1 MSYINVI
8 SAIGN
13 NRGIAPLFVRDCCIE
28 IPAKLGLTYNQNI
41 KDSRQMAKNATR
53 ERFIDEYG
61 TSAIWMGG
69 PIVIDRFCNW
79 AINKFGYNPE
89 VNMSLFKERKDQGI
103 KYNIEKFKEKA
114 PNEVKDLEKAL
125 LNKSKY
131 QRLQAG
137 KFALSTLIPITLMG
151 FVLPKLNF
159 KLTEKINDRKNT
171 LIPRP
176 AIEGT
181 TGGATPLRSQLR
193 NKETNDLSFKGLVST
208 MANMSNVNKMA
219 VTDGGLTIGRVW
231 TARNRYEQ
239 AELGFKNAMMM
250 FLNFVFPIYLAKG
263 LDKMSMKLFNTNVNL
278 DPKLMNNTEF
288 MKAVQENIIEMPKK
302 REKIIEFLD
311 KNPNSEFSKLC
322 EEYCGVKYLKNR
334 VRDPREFVDTKKI
347 EDFIKELQKFANE
360 VKTSKDV
367 QKYSRKAIK
376 IKSFNIMANV
386 GISSFLLAVTLPKLI
401 FFLREKITG
410 YKAEPG
416 LMNIK
421 A

>member
-28 IPAKLGLTYNQNI
+28 IPAKLGLTYNQNL
-41 KDSRQMAKNATR
+41 KDSKQTANNAVR

-69 PIVIDRFCNW
+69 PIVIDRLCNLG
-79 AINKFGYNPE
+79 IKKFGYNSG
-89 VNMSLFKERKDQGI
+89 VNMSLFKERKGQGI
-103 KYNIEKFKEKA
+103 KFNIEKFKEIA
-114 PNEVKDLEKAL
+114 PEAVKDLEKAL
-125 LNKSKY
+125 LNKNKY
-131 QRLQAG
+131 QNLQAG

-159 KLTEKINDRKNT
+159 KLTEKLNKKGVNVK
-171 LIPRP
+171 
-176 AIEGT
+176 
-181 TGGATPLRSQLR
+181 RSSD
-193 NKETNDLSFKGLVST
+193 NSSDEISFRGLAST
-208 MANMSNVNKMA
+208 MAKMSNVNKMA

-231 TARNRYEQ
+231 TARNKYEQ

-250 FLNFVFPIYLAKG
+250 FLNFVFPIYFAKG
-263 LDKMSMKLFNTNVNL
+263 LDKLSMKLFNTNVNL
-278 DPKLMNNTEF
+278 DPKLMNNKEF
-288 MKAVQENIIEMPKK
+288 MKAIQENIIEMPEK

-311 KNPNSEFSKLC
+311 KNPNSKFSKLC

-334 VRDPREFVDTKKI
+334 VRDPREFVDINKI
-347 EDFIKELQKFANE
+347 EGFIKELQKFANE
-360 VKTSKDV
+360 VKTNKDA
-367 QKYSRKAIK
+367 QKYAKNAIK

-386 GISSFLLAVTLPKLI
+386 GISSFLLAVALPKLI

-410 YKAEPG
+410 SKAEPG
-416 LMNIK
+416 LMNVK
-421 A
+421 